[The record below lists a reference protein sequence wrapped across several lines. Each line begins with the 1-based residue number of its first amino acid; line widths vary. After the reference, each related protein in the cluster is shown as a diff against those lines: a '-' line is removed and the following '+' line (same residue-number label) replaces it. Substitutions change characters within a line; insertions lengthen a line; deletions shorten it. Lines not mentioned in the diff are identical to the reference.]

1 LQHQYKNV
9 GEVSCNQQHAEEP
22 ASSPATAS
30 NTSKK
35 DHHYTHASNSGEA
48 VPQTLYIFGKNKKN
62 VVVRAKI
69 F

>member
-1 LQHQYKNV
+1 V

-22 ASSPATAS
+22 ACSPSTAS

-35 DHHYTHASNSGEA
+35 DHHYTPTNNSGEA
-48 VPQTLYIFGKNKKN
+48 VPQTLYIFGKNKTN
-62 VVVRAKI
+62 VVMRAKI